1 MVQVQSHLHR
11 VEGEGWHTHQ
21 DVVKEA
27 KDSNDEKKQSKR
39 LEERWQR
46 KGGWNRRRLEQK
58 KVRRPELKE
67 ARRLE
72 QKKVRRPELKEA
84 RRLEQT
90 AARTE
95 GDKEAGTEGGKE
107 AGSKWSY

>member
-1 MVQVQSHLHR
+1 MY
-11 VEGEGWHTHQ
+11 VEN
-21 DVVKEA
+21 DLA

-72 QKKVRRPELKEA
+72 QI
-84 RRLEQT
+84 